1 LPSILLVLNPQR
13 LLAIVSKVAGGVI
26 SWVARDRAAV
36 VRTMH
41 LWRYRGR
48 VAAIKCAGSGAT
60 MAESRTVVLRVD
72 LEKRYLRE
80 LREEFPG
87 AEFVVATDDDSFER
101 ALPTADAVVGGAALT
116 DAQLARAERLRWAQ
130 VTSAGVEG
138 WLSPALAQHPLTLTN
153 FSGVAAP
160 NIADHVIALL
170 YAFARGLP
178 ELFAR
183 QQRKEWGDEAPK
195 TFEPNGQT
203 LAILGL
209 GDIGEALAERA
220 SALGMT
226 VVAMQ
231 RHPTTPPEGVDETVA
246 SDELPELLKDAD
258 HVVLSLPLTKQTE
271 GMFGAKQFRLMRK
284 SAYLYNVGRGPLI
297 DQEALIAALRDGQI
311 AGAGLDVTDPE
322 PLPAD
327 SPLWAMPNVIITG
340 HNAAATPLLW
350 ERGIVLL
357 KENVQRFLAD
367 EELKNEV
374 DTKAG
379 Y

>member
-1 LPSILLVLNPQR
+1 
-13 LLAIVSKVAGGVI
+13 
-26 SWVARDRAAV
+26 
-36 VRTMH
+36 
-41 LWRYRGR
+41 
-48 VAAIKCAGSGAT
+48 
-60 MAESRTVVLRVD
+60 MAERRTLVLRVD
-72 LEKRYLRE
+72 LDDRYLRQ
-80 LREEFPG
+80 LREAFPD
-87 AEFVVATDDDSFER
+87 AEFVVATDDASFER
-101 ALPTADAVVGGAALT
+101 ALPEADAVIGGAALT
-116 DAQLARAERLRWAQ
+116 DEQLARAKRLRWAQ

-138 WLSPALAQHPLTLTN
+138 WLSPALAKHPLTLTN
-153 FSGVAAP
+153 FSGIAAP

-183 QQRKEWGDEAPK
+183 QQRKEWGDDAPT
-195 TFEPNGQT
+195 TFEPTGQT
-203 LAILGL
+203 MAILGL

-246 SDELPELLKDAD
+246 SDELPDLLKEAD

-271 GMFGAKQFRLMRK
+271 GMFGAKQFALMRR

-297 DQEALIAALRDGQI
+297 DQEALIAALREGHL

-327 SPLWAMPNVIITG
+327 SPLWALPNVIITG

-357 KENVQRFLAD
+357 EENVGRFLKGED
-367 EELKNEV
+367 LKNEV

>member
-1 LPSILLVLNPQR
+1 
-13 LLAIVSKVAGGVI
+13 
-26 SWVARDRAAV
+26 
-36 VRTMH
+36 
-41 LWRYRGR
+41 
-48 VAAIKCAGSGAT
+48 
-60 MAESRTVVLRVD
+60 MAERRTLVLRVE
-72 LEKRYLRE
+72 LEEQYLRQ
-80 LREEFPG
+80 LRDEFSD
-87 AEFVVATDDDSFER
+87 AEFIVATDDEPFDR
-101 ALPTADAVVGGAALT
+101 ALPTADAVIGGAALT
-116 DAQLARAERLRWAQ
+116 DEQLAAAQKLRWAQ

-153 FSGVAAP
+153 FSGVTAP
-160 NIADHVIALL
+160 NIADHVIAML

-183 QQRKEWGDEAPK
+183 QGRKEWGDEAPK
-195 TFEPNGQT
+195 TFEPTGQT

-246 SDELPELLKDAD
+246 SDELPELLKEAD
-258 HVVLSLPLTKQTE
+258 HVVLSLPLTKQTK
-271 GMFGAKQFRLMRK
+271 GMFGAKQFALMRP

-297 DQEALIAALRDGQI
+297 DQEALIAALRDGKI

-327 SPLWAMPNVIITG
+327 SPLWALPNVLITG

-357 KENVQRFLAD
+357 KENVRRFLQG
-367 EELKNEV
+367 EELQNEV

>member
-1 LPSILLVLNPQR
+1 
-13 LLAIVSKVAGGVI
+13 
-26 SWVARDRAAV
+26 
-36 VRTMH
+36 
-41 LWRYRGR
+41 
-48 VAAIKCAGSGAT
+48 
-60 MAESRTVVLRVD
+60 MAERRKLVLRVD
-72 LEKRYLRE
+72 LEERYLRE
-80 LREEFPG
+80 LREAFPE
-87 AEFVVATDDDSFER
+87 ADFVVATDDAEFNKVLGE
-101 ALPTADAVVGGAALT
+101 ADAVIGNEALT
-116 DAQLARAERLRWAQ
+116 EEQLKQAQRLRWAQ

-138 WLSPALAQHPLTLTN
+138 WLSPTLAKHPLTLTN
-153 FSGVAAP
+153 FSGIAAP
-160 NIADHVIALL
+160 NIADHVIALI

-178 ELFAR
+178 ELFDR
-183 QQRKEWGDEAPK
+183 QRRKEWGEDAPT
-195 TFEPNGQT
+195 TFEPTGQT

-231 RHPTTPPEGVDETVA
+231 RHPTEPPEGVDETVA
-246 SDELPELLKDAD
+246 SDELPDLLKEAD
-258 HVVLSLPLTKQTE
+258 HVALSLPVTEKTK
-271 GMFGAKQFRLMRK
+271 GILGAGQLGLMKR

-297 DQEALIAALRDGQI
+297 DQEALIVALRERRI

-327 SPLWAMPNVIITG
+327 SPLWELPNVIITG

-357 KENVQRFLAD
+357 KENVGHFLKG
-367 EELKNEV
+367 EELKNVV

>member
-1 LPSILLVLNPQR
+1 MTER
-13 LLAIVSKVAGGVI
+13 
-26 SWVARDRAAV
+26 
-36 VRTMH
+36 
-41 LWRYRGR
+41 
-48 VAAIKCAGSGAT
+48 
-60 MAESRTVVLRVD
+60 RTVVLRVD
-72 LEKRYLRE
+72 LDERYSRQ
-80 LREEFPG
+80 LREEFPD
-87 AEFVVATDDDSFER
+87 AEFVVATDDETFER
-101 ALPTADAVVGGAALT
+101 VLPQADAVIGGAALT
-116 DAQLARAERLRWAQ
+116 DAQLARAGQLRWVQ

-138 WLSPALAQHPLTLTN
+138 WLSPALAKHPLTLTN

-160 NIADHVIALL
+160 NIADHVIAML

-183 QQRKEWGDEAPK
+183 QTRKEWGEEAPK
-195 TFEPNGQT
+195 TFEPTGQT

-246 SDELPELLKDAD
+246 SDELPELLKNAD

-271 GMFGAKQFRLMRK
+271 GMFGAKQFALMRS

-297 DQEALIAALRDGQI
+297 DQAALIAALRDGTI

-327 SPLWAMPNVIITG
+327 SPLWEMPNVIVTG

-350 ERGIVLL
+350 ERGIILL
-357 KENVQRFLAD
+357 KENIGRFLKG
-367 EELKNEV
+367 EKLENEV

>member
-1 LPSILLVLNPQR
+1 MAERRTLVLR
-13 LLAIVSKVAGGVI
+13 I
-26 SWVARDRAAV
+26 
-36 VRTMH
+36 
-41 LWRYRGR
+41 
-48 VAAIKCAGSGAT
+48 
-60 MAESRTVVLRVD
+60 D
-72 LEKRYLRE
+72 LEERYLRQ
-80 LREEFPG
+80 LRDAFPE
-87 AEFVVATDDDSFER
+87 ANFVVATEDEAFEKV
-101 ALPTADAVVGGAALT
+101 LSEADAVIGGAALT
-116 DAQLARAERLRWAQ
+116 DQQLAKAGRLRWAQ

-138 WLSPALAQHPLTLTN
+138 WLSPALAKHPLTLTN
-153 FSGVAAP
+153 FSGIAAP

-178 ELFAR
+178 ELLDR
-183 QQRKEWGDEAPK
+183 QRRKEWGDEEPK
-195 TFEPNGQT
+195 TFEPTGQT
-203 LAILGL
+203 MAILGL

-231 RHPTTPPEGVDETVA
+231 RHPTAPPEGVDETVA
-246 SDELPELLKDAD
+246 SDELPSLLKEAD
-258 HVVLSLPLTKQTE
+258 HVVLSLPLTEKTK
-271 GMFGAKQFRLMRK
+271 GMFGAKQFALMQR
-284 SAYLYNVGRGPLI
+284 SAYLYNVGRGQLI
-297 DQEALIAALRDGQI
+297 DQDALIAALRDGRI

-327 SPLWAMPNVIITG
+327 SPLWELPNVIITG

-357 KENVQRFLAD
+357 KENVGHFLNG

>member
-1 LPSILLVLNPQR
+1 MAERRKLVLR
-13 LLAIVSKVAGGVI
+13 I
-26 SWVARDRAAV
+26 
-36 VRTMH
+36 
-41 LWRYRGR
+41 
-48 VAAIKCAGSGAT
+48 
-60 MAESRTVVLRVD
+60 D
-72 LEKRYLRE
+72 LEERYLRE
-80 LREEFPG
+80 LREAFPE
-87 AEFVVATDDDSFER
+87 ADFVVAKDNAEFTGMVGE
-101 ALPTADAVVGGAALT
+101 ADAVIGNEALT
-116 DAQLARAERLRWAQ
+116 EEQLNKAKRLRWVQ

-138 WLSPALAQHPLTLTN
+138 WLSPALAKHPLTLTN
-153 FSGVAAP
+153 FSGIAAP
-160 NIADHVIALL
+160 NIADHVLALI

-183 QQRKEWGDEAPK
+183 QQRKEWGDDAPA
-195 TFEPNGQT
+195 TFEPTGQT

-231 RHPTTPPEGVDETVA
+231 RHPTAPPEGVDETVA
-246 SDELPELLKDAD
+246 SDELPDLLKEAD
-258 HVVLSLPLTKQTE
+258 HVAISLPLTEKTK
-271 GMFGAKQFRLMRK
+271 GMIGAKQLALMK
-284 SAYLYNVGRGPLI
+284 PSAYLYNVGRGPLI
-297 DQEALIAALRDGQI
+297 DQDALIAALREGQL

-322 PLPAD
+322 PLPAN
-327 SPLWAMPNVIITG
+327 SPLWEMPNVIITG

-357 KENVQRFLAD
+357 KENVARFLKG
-367 EELKNEV
+367 EELKNVV

>member
-1 LPSILLVLNPQR
+1 
-13 LLAIVSKVAGGVI
+13 
-26 SWVARDRAAV
+26 
-36 VRTMH
+36 
-41 LWRYRGR
+41 
-48 VAAIKCAGSGAT
+48 
-60 MAESRTVVLRVD
+60 MAEGRTVVLRVD
-72 LEKRYLRE
+72 LEERYLRE
-80 LREEFPG
+80 LRDESPG

-101 ALPTADAVVGGAALT
+101 ALPTADVVIGGAALT

-130 VTSAGVEG
+130 VTSAGVED
-138 WLSPALAQHPLTLTN
+138 WLSPALARHPLTLTN

-183 QQRKEWGDEAPK
+183 QQRKEWGDEAPE
-195 TFEPNGQT
+195 TFEPKGQT

-231 RHPTTPPEGVDETVA
+231 RHPTTPPDGVDETVA

-258 HVVLSLPLTKQTE
+258 HVVLSLPLTKETA
-271 GMFGAKQFRLMRK
+271 GMFGAKQFALMRQ

-327 SPLWAMPNVIITG
+327 SPLWSMPNVIITG

-357 KENVQRFLAD
+357 KENVRRFLAG

>member
-1 LPSILLVLNPQR
+1 
-13 LLAIVSKVAGGVI
+13 
-26 SWVARDRAAV
+26 
-36 VRTMH
+36 
-41 LWRYRGR
+41 
-48 VAAIKCAGSGAT
+48 
-60 MAESRTVVLRVD
+60 MAERRTLVLRVD
-72 LEKRYLRE
+72 LEERYLGQ
-80 LREEFPG
+80 LREAFPD
-87 AEFVVATDDDSFER
+87 AEFVVATDDAAFER
-101 ALPTADAVVGGAALT
+101 ALPGADAIIGGAALT
-116 DAQLARAERLRWAQ
+116 DEQLARAGRLRWVQ

-138 WLSPALAQHPLTLTN
+138 WLSPALAKHPLTLTN
-153 FSGVAAP
+153 FSGIAAP
-160 NIADHVIALL
+160 NIADHVIAML

-183 QQRKEWGDEAPK
+183 QQRKEWGEDAPA
-195 TFEPNGQT
+195 TFEPTGQT

-220 SALGMT
+220 SALGLT

-231 RHPTTPPEGVDETVA
+231 RHPTAPPEGVDETVA
-246 SDELPELLKDAD
+246 SDELPDLLKEAD

-271 GMFGAKQFRLMRK
+271 GMFGAKQFALMRR
-284 SAYLYNVGRGPLI
+284 SAYLYNVGRGPVL
-297 DQEALIAALRDGQI
+297 DQDELIAALREGRI

-327 SPLWAMPNVIITG
+327 SPLWTMSNVIITG

-357 KENVQRFLAD
+357 QENIGRFLEG
-367 EELKNEV
+367 EELQNEV